1 MTAEQLALVD
11 DHIRIGLAMHAGAP
25 YLAALVALRAE
36 LARLQSNARG
46 AMNALHPSD
55 EERDDPDPSSRIA
68 HVINGRMA
76 EANYRVR
83 ELQDR
88 LCAVE
93 ARLTRMRGAIAIM
106 LPTCEA
112 ALEVLEGLTA
122 PEEGEIEP
130 WLETQLKTAIEA
142 AKEAKK

>member
-11 DHIRIGLAMHAGAP
+11 DHIRIGLAMHPDAAHV
-25 YLAALVALRAE
+25 AALVALRAE
-36 LARLQSNARG
+36 LARL
-46 AMNALHPSD
+46 
-55 EERDDPDPSSRIA
+55 
-68 HVINGRMA
+68 
-76 EANYRVR
+76 
-83 ELQDR
+83 
-88 LCAVE
+88 
-93 ARLTRMRGAIAIM
+93 RGAISVM

-142 AKEAKK
+142 AKEATK